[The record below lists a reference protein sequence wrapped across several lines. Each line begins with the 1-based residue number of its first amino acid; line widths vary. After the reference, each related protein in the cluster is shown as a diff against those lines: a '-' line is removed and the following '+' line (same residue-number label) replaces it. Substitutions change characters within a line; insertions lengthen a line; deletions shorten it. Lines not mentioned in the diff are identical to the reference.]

1 MPGARVVRS
10 LDMGPP
16 SRLPCRRYEMSE
28 PTGDEVRVIQ
38 WGWAPGPTF
47 ATGPQGWAASFSGS
61 FVERAVITQ
70 GATTLGHYTER
81 GASWTR
87 GRRARRATR
96 PRRSRRTG
104 ADQHDPAGRGSD
116 RHPSPR
122 VQTVAKPPRVGAPSL
137 GRRRT
142 CGALTTAGTAGRPPI
157 WARSSR
163 YADERGVSA
172 ANERALIV

>member
-61 FVERAVITQ
+61 FVERAVITP

-81 GASWTR
+81 GFMDEGTPGAARTVTHLPACKRSPSHR
-87 GRRARRATR
+87 GWALAFFGSQTDVRC
-96 PRRSRRTG
+96 P
-104 ADQHDPAGRGSD
+104 DDGRHG
-116 RHPSPR
+116 
-122 VQTVAKPPRVGAPSL
+122 
-137 GRRRT
+137 
-142 CGALTTAGTAGRPPI
+142 
-157 WARSSR
+157 RSSPLL
-163 YADERGVSA
+163 GQ
-172 ANERALIV
+172 IF